1 MSSHK
6 GVLVC
11 QSCNESAARLGIVV
25 ASLSRVEAVR
35 AVPPQEGPVLLFC
48 LVIIVI
54 MGRVRALPEVDA
66 CGSVESALSRG
77 GADQSYVASM
87 ACRLNSPPPRRRRAL
102 RTRRWVRAIVRGLP
116 HVPQQ
121 RHAP

>member
-1 MSSHK
+1 MSSHE

-11 QSCNESAARLGIVV
+11 QSCNKSAARLGIVV

-35 AVPPQEGPVLLFC
+35 AVTPQEGPVLLFC

-66 CGSVESALSRG
+66 
-77 GADQSYVASM
+77 
-87 ACRLNSPPPRRRRAL
+87 
-102 RTRRWVRAIVRGLP
+102 
-116 HVPQQ
+116 
-121 RHAP
+121 